1 MSDAERAL
9 RWATI
14 GDFSKARRAATN
26 DGVTVLPVTQAVIDA
41 VINPSMLKRGE
52 SEPPR
57 PPAVKKKKK
66 DIKVVHSAG
75 DARLAQRRA
84 LRAAFRTR
92 MRNPGRDVDGL
103 SWQSLGAACHI
114 PGDAT
119 CGGFDDLLTIIEGV
133 RAGMYMLPELRGLVR
148 CRGIVLSKPGHTND
162 NISGRLIGVPP
173 IFLRIAATLDHARV
187 LERLG
192 LAGAQDNLGATQFAV
207 GQPAGAGGVAILM
220 QGLFDGGR
228 ISDENDV
235 AHSQPQPR
243 ADAAQPDADASQPDA
258 PQRRADPPR
267 VIISADIKKAFH
279 SLFQSKL
286 LQLVKLKAPE
296 LSYYV
301 DTVYAQPCPIE
312 FMRDGAEP
320 LRMVVERGVLPGC
333 PVGTLIMCLVLHE
346 HVGSKLVEEFRDVV
360 LALFADDHTADVP
373 LEQFEAFFAR
383 LSELLEGIGCELQP
397 AKSSALLR
405 GGTDADRAA
414 FVQLMAKL
422 NIAPA
427 TDGGLIVC
435 GFPIGSSAYRRTW
448 AEGLADKVIS
458 QQTAI
463 ASIALQLPA
472 YTGHPRLQAVMGT
485 VRLTAAA
492 SFTWAARGVAPDIL
506 EPAARRVDEE
516 LFRLVLGVLSLR
528 ERYDRLSA
536 QERAYAETRF
546 NLSTRKGG
554 LALGGCVAALRGGYL
569 GGLIDLAR
577 SLKTFYN
584 TFLLSNLVRGA
595 DAVLQEVRRDC
606 GEGAKLAGYENID
619 EIVEGRRKGKAIQ
632 HDATCAYNN
641 IVFKRL
647 VETWGRESN
656 RTACLIASQGK
667 ASAALRAGARLLESR
682 LTDAEMRT
690 NYALMMCLPQT
701 ERGPD
706 RPCTCGTAAEANPQE
721 GLHAFLC
728 QRDSQRQNGATD
740 SAAALVA
747 VLQALPGITPYGRR
761 FVNRINYRPDEP
773 SFEHARQ
780 HAGAELIDEGDQPV
794 AEDAEARRRRRFDTA
809 YRTRNGVWRYVD
821 FKKMAVITNTNL
833 QEACRRQGVAV
844 EKGDKGKFNSYRK
857 SISNLDA
864 LCKGGL
870 VHFASSDYCGTISK
884 GYDGLL
890 KTIAWD
896 AYPGEFPRGVDVD
909 GLRSMCVARLRVA
922 VGAGIW
928 RANHK
933 TLGAWAERA
942 YPEGHLIDNNEGAAA
957 A

>member
-1 MSDAERAL
+1 MPD
-9 RWATI
+9 
-14 GDFSKARRAATN
+14 RR
-26 DGVTVLPVTQAVIDA
+26 DQA
-41 VINPSMLKRGE
+41 
-52 SEPPR
+52 
-57 PPAVKKKKK
+57 
-66 DIKVVHSAG
+66 
-75 DARLAQRRA
+75 
-84 LRAAFRTR
+84 
-92 MRNPGRDVDGL
+92 
-103 SWQSLGAACHI
+103 
-114 PGDAT
+114 
-119 CGGFDDLLTIIEGV
+119 
-133 RAGMYMLPELRGLVR
+133 
-148 CRGIVLSKPGHTND
+148 
-162 NISGRLIGVPP
+162 
-173 IFLRIAATLDHARV
+173 
-187 LERLG
+187 RLG
-192 LAGAQDNLGATQFAV
+192 L
-207 GQPAGAGGVAILM
+207 QPWLPNWP
-220 QGLFDGGR
+220 
-228 ISDENDV
+228 IS
-235 AHSQPQPR
+235 
-243 ADAAQPDADASQPDA
+243 
-258 PQRRADPPR
+258 
-267 VIISADIKKAFH
+267 
-279 SLFQSKL
+279 
-286 LQLVKLKAPE
+286 
-296 LSYYV
+296 
-301 DTVYAQPCPIE
+301 
-312 FMRDGAEP
+312 
-320 LRMVVERGVLPGC
+320 
-333 PVGTLIMCLVLHE
+333 
-346 HVGSKLVEEFRDVV
+346 
-360 LALFADDHTADVP
+360 
-373 LEQFEAFFAR
+373 
-383 LSELLEGIGCELQP
+383 
-397 AKSSALLR
+397 
-405 GGTDADRAA
+405 
-414 FVQLMAKL
+414 
-422 NIAPA
+422 
-427 TDGGLIVC
+427 IV
-435 GFPIGSSAYRRTW
+435 
-448 AEGLADKVIS
+448 
-458 QQTAI
+458 
-463 ASIALQLPA
+463 
-472 YTGHPRLQAVMGT
+472 
-485 VRLTAAA
+485 
-492 SFTWAARGVAPDIL
+492 
-506 EPAARRVDEE
+506 
-516 LFRLVLGVLSLR
+516 
-528 ERYDRLSA
+528 
-536 QERAYAETRF
+536 
-546 NLSTRKGG
+546 
-554 LALGGCVAALRGGYL
+554 
-569 GGLIDLAR
+569 
-577 SLKTFYN
+577 
-584 TFLLSNLVRGA
+584 
-595 DAVLQEVRRDC
+595 
-606 GEGAKLAGYENID
+606 AKLAGYENID

-667 ASAALRAGARLLESR
+667 ASAVLRAGARLLESR

-794 AEDAEARRRRRFDTA
+794 AEEAEARRRRRFDTA
-809 YRTRNGVWRYVD
+809 YRTRDGVWRYVD

-896 AYPGEFPRGVDVD
+896 AYPGEFPRGADVD

-942 YPEGHLIDNNEGAAA
+942 YPEGHLIDNGHGAAA